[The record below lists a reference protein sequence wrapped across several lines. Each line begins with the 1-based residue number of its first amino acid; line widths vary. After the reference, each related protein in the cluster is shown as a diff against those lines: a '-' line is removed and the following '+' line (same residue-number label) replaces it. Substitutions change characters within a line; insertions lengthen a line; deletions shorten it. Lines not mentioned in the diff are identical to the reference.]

1 MNLISFIY
9 LVFAATVFI
18 SKPATSETAPLVPL
32 EAFAAL
38 PNLDQAKLS
47 PNGDRIAYL
56 ISNGGRQQLQIQG
69 LSSKQA
75 IAVPPL
81 RDTEIIAFYWANKD
95 IVLMSLGTETRR
107 FKASR
112 VTQESKLISFN
123 VNTHESKWLGKPKNP
138 RIKDGIG
145 QRASQFEQIRDFLPD
160 DPDHILVELDFEL
173 DTFSSVYKINVRSGR
188 RQLIQGGR
196 KGIQSWYTDREHNVR
211 LGMGYSLQGKSY
223 ARFKDNDKGWL
234 DLEELFWFGK
244 YSFADFTQNS
254 DIVYVRG
261 PTEYG
266 TKGLFKLSL
275 SSGKIVQT
283 LFAHER
289 VDYSHMLFHPISQ
302 HVVGVAY
309 FESGLQKSLYFDPKL
324 KASQQSLEA
333 MINGAS
339 ISIVGKAKNKPLYL
353 VLASNAQTPGLYFL
367 FDQSSGQLSY
377 LDTRKPGI
385 TPRHMATMA
394 MVDIEARD
402 GTALPSVLTL
412 PQNAKPGEDLRQPAV
427 ILPHGGPRGVDTA
440 HWDEWAQFLANRGYV
455 VLQPNFRGSIGYG
468 YRFQRAGIQQW
479 GGLMQDDLTDATH
492 WLIEQGYADKDR
504 ICVMGAS
511 YGGYAA
517 LMGVIKEQ
525 GLYQCA
531 ISINGVANL
540 PNLKAR
546 DRINFVGG
554 SVWIK
559 NMGLKDTGDKL
570 VSPYHRAAEIRV
582 PVLLIASKDDTRV
595 PYSQSKDLHKRL
607 KKRKLGTYV
616 QIKEGGHHLDTL
628 QSRITILK
636 ETEKFLAKHI
646 GD

>member
-1 MNLISFIY
+1 M
-9 LVFAATVFI
+9 VFI
-18 SKPATSETAPLVPL
+18 SEPATSETAPLVPL

-47 PNGDRIAYL
+47 PDGDRIAYL
-56 ISNGGRQQLQIQG
+56 ISNGGQQQLQIQG
-69 LSSKQA
+69 LSSQQA

-81 RDTEIIAFYWANKD
+81 RDTEIITFYWANKD

-145 QRASQFEQIRDFLPD
+145 QRASQFEQIRDFLPG
-160 DPDHILVELDFEL
+160 DPEHILVELDFEL

-196 KGIQSWYTDREHNVR
+196 KGIQNWYTDNAHNVR
-211 LGMGYSLQGKSY
+211 LGMGYSLQGKRY
-223 ARFKDNDKGWL
+223 ARFRDTDKGWI
-234 DLEELFWFGK
+234 DLEGLTWSDT
-244 YSFADFTQNS
+244 YSFKDFTQSS
-254 DIVYVRG
+254 DTIYVSG
-261 PTEYG
+261 PTRYG

-302 HVVGVAY
+302 QVVGAAY
-309 FESGLQKSLYFDPKL
+309 FEEGLQQNLYFDPEL
-324 KASQQSLEA
+324 KAIQQSLEA
-333 MINGAS
+333 IINGAS
-339 ISIVGKAKNKPLYL
+339 ISIAGKAKDKPLYL
-353 VLASNAQTPGLYFL
+353 VSASNAQTPGLYFL

-385 TPRHMATMA
+385 TSSHMAAMT

-402 GTALPSVLTL
+402 GTPLPSVLTL
-412 PQNAKPGEDLRQPAV
+412 PQSVKPGGLRPAV
-427 ILPHGGPRGVDTA
+427 ILPHGGPQGLDTA

-455 VLQPNFRGSIGYG
+455 VLQPNFRGSEGYG
-468 YRFQRAGIQQW
+468 YRFKQAGKKQW

-540 PNLKAR
+540 PGLKAG
-546 DRINFVGG
+546 DRMNFVGG
-554 SVWIK
+554 NVWIK
-559 NMGLKDTGDKL
+559 NMGLKDTDDKL

-595 PYSQSKDLHKRL
+595 PYGQSKDLHKRL

-628 QSRITILK
+628 QSRVTILK

-646 GD
+646 GN